1 MAHKAEEEKLEQ
13 HRRKQRAGRMD
24 VSPVLIERIKTEKPE
39 FQLKR
44 KINFDYD
51 GPIPA
56 EESDEQGSSSTDS
69 VCGLH
74 SSESLPVSDGS
85 AGGPTV
91 ADVIKTEED
100 LECEDSLTSTSSD
113 SVCLLPSLSSELRLE
128 TKGRTSDLEASAPEG
143 VEAGAAKGEAA
154 EGETADTTGR
164 GEAAGEG
171 ADEGAAA
178 GGGTGQGE
186 EEGGAKEE

>member
-100 LECEDSLTSTSSD
+100 LECE
-113 SVCLLPSLSSELRLE
+113 E

>member
-56 EESDEQGSSSTDS
+56 EESDEQGTATDAPCSEGSSSTDS

-100 LECEDSLTSTSSD
+100 LECE
-113 SVCLLPSLSSELRLE
+113 E

>member
-51 GPIPA
+51 GTATDAPCS
-56 EESDEQGSSSTDS
+56 EGSSSTDS

>member
-24 VSPVLIERIKTEKPE
+24 GTATDAPCSE
-39 FQLKR
+39 
-44 KINFDYD
+44 
-51 GPIPA
+51 
-56 EESDEQGSSSTDS
+56 GSSSTDS

>member
-51 GPIPA
+51 
-56 EESDEQGSSSTDS
+56 GSSSTDS